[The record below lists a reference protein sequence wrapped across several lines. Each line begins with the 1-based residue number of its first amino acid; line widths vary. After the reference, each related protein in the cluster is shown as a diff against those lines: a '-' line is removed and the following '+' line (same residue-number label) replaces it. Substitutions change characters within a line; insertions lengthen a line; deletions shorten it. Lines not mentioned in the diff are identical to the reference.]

1 MERLWLAN
9 LEPGT
14 TDDEVKELV
23 RKYAPDLECSEIMRM
38 DGDGSRP
45 AALMTFM
52 ALKSFDRIRTDPASI
67 PQSALAAPAARTAPS
82 MSAAFTVSVIA
93 ISLP

>member
-23 RKYAPDLECSEIMRM
+23 RKYAPDLECSEIKRM

-45 AALMTFM
+45 AVLMTFTN
-52 ALKSFDRIRTDPASI
+52 KKFDSLEAQDPARRHVLEG
-67 PQSALAAPAARTAPS
+67 PQARLLDDDHLTANCRRPADAPRTG
-82 MSAAFTVSVIA
+82 
-93 ISLP
+93 